1 MKLSF
6 YKKLQDDFIMIRFLQ
21 NQDCLDRKRYE
32 STIVSIREARKKINM
47 HSVPAEKEILLYCI
61 DTLFEIL
68 NEGDRQKIFDFADA
82 IHNIPEI
89 YMQKRNLYSF
99 RGELQDFQKK
109 YGEHYFTFIKDVK
122 PHFTKK
128 APNNKWE
135 FFSPSSDEDFKKL
148 HPIGYKFLCALGIFA
163 LMLPQVIYLAY
174 IIAINPAPNE
184 GWIMLGYVGTFIVGI
199 GLFNIVAAWI
209 HQYLG
214 HLLTAICLLGGTAL
228 TFLSLHLLYT

>member
-109 YGEHYFTFIKDVK
+109 YGKHYFTFINDVK

-128 APNNKWE
+128 APENKRE
-135 FFSPSSDEDFKKL
+135 YFSAASDEDFKRL
-148 HPIGYKFLCALGIFA
+148 HPVGYKWLCVIGAAALF
-163 LMLPQVIYLAY
+163 LPQIIYAIYVLV
-174 IIAINPAPNE
+174 INPAPDE
-184 GWIMLGYVGTFIVGI
+184 WTMILGYVGSFIVSLISLPRGYTNISGI
-199 GLFNIVAAWI
+199 
-209 HQYLG
+209 
-214 HLLTAICLLGGTAL
+214 C
-228 TFLSLHLLYT
+228 